1 MSLVLE
7 LKDYAR
13 YPFLKESQQFIAQ
26 YAGSLEGFLQTNTGK
41 IALNRGVER
50 VLSAVQARHTGEAG
64 EEEAPSDHLGV
75 KLSVSGYALARV
87 IVSCLRDRALTERLT
102 RYEAQRAFHFLQSE
116 ESAKRRIIA
125 EELGIDLAAASVPVT
140 GYVEMVSGLQE
151 ERWRLVNREL
161 DAGKVVVKEEEKN
174 ELIRERVR
182 VVLQRQLPLE
192 VPEQICSLLSPALAS
207 ITAAYQ
213 ASVLEKFGTIDEGSF
228 PPCINALIGA
238 LTGGRNIPH
247 TGRFALTAFLHTI
260 GMDKNAIVELY
271 CRAPDFDVGKT
282 LYQVEHITGRGGTEY
297 TAPSCAAMRTT
308 GLCVNKEVRCT
319 RVKHPLNYYRLKKKE
334 TDDEQVNIAKKEE
347 GLPEKRGEPGSAA
360 AHETHEYEVPED
372 RGKKEVR

>member
-7 LKDYAR
+7 LRDYAR

-26 YAGSLEGFLQTNTGK
+26 YADSLEGFLQTNTGK
-41 IALNRGVER
+41 IALARGVER
-50 VLSAVQARHTGEAG
+50 VRSAIQARHTGEGG
-64 EEEAPSDHLGV
+64 EEETPSDHLGV

-87 IVSCLRDRALTERLT
+87 IVSCLRDRALTDRLT
-102 RYEAQRAFHFLQSE
+102 RYEAQRAFSFLQGE
-116 ESAKRRIIA
+116 EPGKRRIIA
-125 EELGIDLAAASVPVT
+125 EELGIDLAAGSVPVV

-161 DAGKVVVKEEEKN
+161 DAGRVVVKEAEKN
-174 ELIRERVR
+174 ELMRERIR
-182 VVLQRQLPLE
+182 VGLQRQLPLG
-192 VPEQICSLLSPALAS
+192 VPEQICSLLAPALAS
-207 ITAAYQ
+207 ITSAHQ
-213 ASVLEKFGTIDEGSF
+213 ASVLEQFGTIDEGRF

-308 GLCVNKEVRCT
+308 GLCVNKDARCT
-319 RVKHPLNYYRLKKKE
+319 RVKHPLHYYRIRKKE
-334 TDDEQVNIAKKEE
+334 VEDAPGEKKGAEDIA
-347 GLPEKRGEPGSAA
+347 GEKRGVDEI
-360 AHETHEYEVPED
+360 
-372 RGKKEVR
+372 R